1 MKAKS
6 IFFLTIFTTCTVLL
20 QAQEN
25 AQDTVKVWKI
35 GGTGSLNFSQ
45 VAFQNWAAG
54 GENSY
59 SLSGLV
65 SMHANYTKD
74 RLSWENA
81 LDMGYGIVRQAG
93 RGVRKSNDKLEM
105 MSKFGYKTTS
115 NWYYSGA
122 FTFKTQFEKGYKY
135 NEEEGIKQQISDFMA
150 PAYTLL
156 SAGMDYKPND
166 AFSLMISPVTGK
178 TTFVL
183 DDSLSSRGAFGV
195 KKGKNVRNEFG
206 GFVKI
211 SYNKDIWENV
221 TLNTKLDLF
230 SNYLKEPQNVDI
242 NWDILISMKVNE
254 YLSANINT
262 QLIYDDNINYVNKK
276 GEIMGPRIQFKEVFG
291 AGLSYK
297 F

>member
-1 MKAKS
+1 MNAKTL
-6 IFFLTIFTTCTVLL
+6 FFLVIFTIFSVIIH
-20 QAQEN
+20 AQESE
-25 AQDTVKVWKI
+25 QDTVKDWKI
-35 GGTGSLNFSQ
+35 GGTGSFTFSQ
-45 VAFQNWAAG
+45 VSFQNWAAD

-65 SMHANYTKD
+65 NMHANYKKE
-74 RLSWENA
+74 RLNWENV
-81 LDMGYGIVRQAG
+81 LDMGYGVVKQAS
-93 RGVRKSNDKLEM
+93 RGVRKSNDKLEVI
-105 MSKFGYKTTS
+105 SKFGYKTS
-115 NWYYSGA
+115 ANWYYSGS
-122 FTFKTQFEKGYKY
+122 FTFKTQFDKGFKY
-135 NEEEGIKQQISDFMA
+135 NEEAGTKQQISDFMS

-156 SAGMDYKPND
+156 SVGMDYKPND

-206 GFVKI
+206 GFIKI

-221 TLNTKLDLF
+221 TLNTGLDLF
-230 SNYLKEPQNVDI
+230 SNYLKEPQNVDV
-242 NWDILISMKVNE
+242 NWNILISMKVNQ

-262 QLIYDDNINYVNKK
+262 QLIYDDNINYVNKE
-276 GEIMGPRIQFKEVFG
+276 GEVMGPRLQFKEVFG

>member
-1 MKAKS
+1 MKVKS

-20 QAQEN
+20 QAQVDG
-25 AQDTVKVWKI
+25 QDTVKVWKI

-65 SMHANYTKD
+65 NMHANYKKD
-74 RLSWENA
+74 RSSWENA
-81 LDMGYGIVRQAG
+81 LDMGYGVVRQAG

-115 NWYYSGA
+115 DWYYSGA

-135 NEEEGIKQQISDFMA
+135 NEEEGTKQQISDFMA

-156 SAGMDYKPND
+156 SFGMDYKPND

-195 KKGKNVRNEFG
+195 KIDKNVRNEFG
-206 GFVKI
+206 GFIKI

-230 SNYLKEPQNVDI
+230 SNYIEEPQNVDI
-242 NWDILISMKVNE
+242 NWDILISMKVNQ

-262 QLIYDDNINYVNKK
+262 QLIYDDNINYVNKQ
-276 GEIMGPRIQFKEVFG
+276 GEVMGPRIQFKEVFG